1 LLIGPSR
8 FKFTEGLPFQVDQFS
23 GGSPQLVAEPLED
36 PAGGVPLLP
45 GSLLVGRED
54 PVDDREERFELGLGA
69 GGGAAVSRRLGVM
82 EDLLEGIPVDI
93 ELAADG
99 SFALAV
105 DEDATADLGPVLHV
119 DEHP

>member
-1 LLIGPSR
+1 
-8 FKFTEGLPFQVDQFS
+8 
-23 GGSPQLVAEPLED
+23 
-36 PAGGVPLLP
+36 
-45 GSLLVGRED
+45 
-54 PVDDREERFELGLGA
+54 
-69 GGGAAVSRRLGVM
+69 M

-99 SFALAV
+99 SFTLDV